1 MSRGELSSG
10 KHAKRHPLDWYVEEQ
25 WCTEQVIEA
34 IGFDGEIE
42 DGAAIWD
49 PACGMGNVLAAFQGL
64 DNEHYVIGSDVV
76 DNVDC
81 TQFMPNGHG
90 LNAPDEFFI
99 ADFLALEKAPA
110 ERCTI
115 FSNPPYSYR
124 KGILEAFVRQALR
137 LATHKVCMI
146 VPNKWLASQTRFRLF
161 MRDHV
166 PSHVLHYCQRPSM
179 PPGDR
184 IALMGN
190 RAFRGGMI
198 DYACVVWDAQGATE
212 PGDTRT
218 IWLPPLGWSEPAL
231 GADDL
236 GDEF

>member
-1 MSRGELSSG
+1 MRGELSSG

-25 WCTEQVIEA
+25 WVTEQVIKA
-34 IGFDGEIE
+34 VGFWGELE

-49 PACGMGNVLAAFQGL
+49 PACGIGNVLAAFQGMDQGHRL
-64 DNEHYVIGSDVV
+64 IGSDVV
-76 DNVDC
+76 DNLDRS
-81 TQFMPNGHG
+81 QFEQVP
-90 LNAPDEFFI
+90 EFFS
-99 ADFLALEKAPA
+99 ADFLELEKAPTPF
-110 ERCTI
+110 CTI

-146 VPNKWLASQTRFRLF
+146 VPGKWLASQVRYQLF
-161 MRDHV
+161 ARDHV

-198 DYACVVWDAQGATE
+198 DYACVVWEADYPTE
-212 PGDTRT
+212 PGHTRT
-218 IWLPPLGWSEPAL
+218 IWLPPLDYVAPAL
-231 GADDL
+231 A
-236 GDEF
+236 GDEY

>member
-25 WCTEQVIEA
+25 WCTEQVIQA

-42 DGAAIWD
+42 DEAAIWD
-49 PACGMGNVLAAFQGL
+49 PACGMGNVLAAFQGM
-64 DNEHYVIGSDVV
+64 DIDHRVIGSDVV
-76 DNVDC
+76 DNLDRS
-81 TQFMPNGHG
+81 QFLSKP
-90 LNAPDEFFI
+90 EFFI
-99 ADFLALEKAPA
+99 ADFLALESAPA
-110 ERCTI
+110 DRCTI
-115 FSNPPYSYR
+115 FCNPPYSYR

-146 VPNKWLASQTRFRLF
+146 VPNKWLASQVRYQLF
-161 MRDHV
+161 AHDHV

-184 IALMGN
+184 ISLMGN

-198 DYACVVWDAQGATE
+198 DYACIVWDADPVTE

-218 IWLPPLGWSEPAL
+218 IWLPPLGYVAPTL
-231 GADDL
+231 GE
-236 GDEF
+236 DEF